1 MTAIAVWT
9 VAAAAAP
16 KQIDIE
22 DDKLYRDDQTLVYD
36 GIDVSSYQKDI
47 DWSTT
52 AADRNIKFVYVKA
65 TEGATFTS
73 NHYRRNIENARRYGV
88 RVGSYHFLRTGS
100 SIRSQFENFV
110 SVVKKE
116 EQDLIPLI
124 DVEYRRG
131 WTNQQ
136 LRDSVKLFAD
146 LLEEY
151 YGCRPMIYTSSSFF
165 NSYLAPDF
173 VNYPLFIARYSKT
186 RPQLTHGAKWI
197 LWQFSERGRIQ
208 GIDAYVDLCRFN
220 TGCSLNDIMMKKGV
234 GKRRPRTVAP
244 PTRVPEPATKRVQQP
259 ATQQKVPLSEKQ
271 RKALEKQQREQQKQL
286 EKKAKEDREAYER
299 KQKEAAKKAKEDA
312 KQQAKL
318 KKQQEKEQKKLAEQ
332 QRKEQLARQQQLKQQ
347 QQSKTSTATTKKK
360 NQSSADNDGD
370 IYMPTRRK

>member
-1 MTAIAVWT
+1 MRLAAIAA
-9 VAAAAAP
+9 VAAVAAVATASP

-22 DDKLYRDDQTLVYD
+22 DDQLYRNDQTLVYD

-52 AADRNIKFVYVKA
+52 AADKNIKFVYVKA

-73 NHYRRNIENARRYGV
+73 RHYRQNIENARRYGV

-100 SIRSQFENFV
+100 SIRSQFENFI

-116 EQDLIPLI
+116 EQDLVPLL

-146 LLEEY
+146 LLEQY

-173 VNYPLFIARYSKT
+173 ASYPLFIARYSKS

-220 TGCSLNDIMMKKGV
+220 TGCGLKDILMKKGIPA
-234 GKRRPRTVAP
+234 GRRRSVAP
-244 PTRVPEPATKRVQQP
+244 ATRVPEPKQRRVQAAQP
-259 ATQQKVPLSEKQ
+259 VPLTEKQ
-271 RKALEKQQREQQKQL
+271 KKELEKKEKEKQKEL
-286 EKKAKEDREAYER
+286 EKKAKLDREAWER
-299 KQKEAAKKAKEDA
+299 AQKEAQKKAKEEA
-312 KQQAKL
+312 KRKEKERKRL
-318 KKQQEKEQKKLAEQ
+318 EKEQKHQAEL
-332 QRKEQLARQQQLKQQ
+332 QRRAQQ
-347 QQSKTSTATTKKK
+347 QQAALKAAQNSNKTSTKKR
-360 NQSSADNDGD
+360 NQSSADNDD
-370 IYMPTRRK
+370 DLYMPTRKR

>member
-1 MTAIAVWT
+1 MRLAA
-9 VAAAAAP
+9 VAAVAAGAAVATAAP

-22 DDKLYRDDQTLVYD
+22 DDQLYRNDQTLVYD

-52 AADRNIKFVYVKA
+52 AADKNIKFVYVKA

-73 NHYRRNIENARRYGV
+73 RHYRQNIENARRYGV

-100 SIRSQFENFV
+100 SIRSQFENFI

-116 EQDLIPLI
+116 EQDLVPLL

-146 LLEEY
+146 LLEQY

-173 VNYPLFIARYSKT
+173 AKYPLFIARYSKS

-220 TGCSLNDIMMKKGV
+220 TGCGLKDILMKKGIPA
-234 GKRRPRTVAP
+234 GRRHSVAP
-244 PTRVPEPATKRVQQP
+244 PTRVPEPKQRRVQAAQQP
-259 ATQQKVPLSEKQ
+259 VPLTEKQ
-271 RKALEKQQREQQKQL
+271 KKELEKKEREKQKEL
-286 EKKAKEDREAYER
+286 EKKAKLDREAWER
-299 KQKEAAKKAKEDA
+299 AQKEAQKKAKEEA
-312 KQQAKL
+312 KRKE
-318 KKQQEKEQKKLAEQ
+318 KERKQREKEQKRQAEL
-332 QRKEQLARQQQLKQQ
+332 QRRAQQQAALKAAQKQ
-347 QQSKTSTATTKKK
+347 GNSTKRR
-360 NQSSADNDGD
+360 NQSSADNDD
-370 IYMPTRRK
+370 DLYMPTRKR

>member
-1 MTAIAVWT
+1 MLVVATLWAV
-9 VAAAAAP
+9 VVMAEP
-16 KQIDIE
+16 KQIDI
-22 DDKLYRDDQTLVYD
+22 DDDQLYRNDQTLVYD

-88 RVGSYHFLRTGS
+88 RVGSYHFLRTAS
-100 SIRSQFENFV
+100 SIRSQFENFI

-116 EQDLIPLI
+116 EQDLVPLI

-165 NSYLAPDF
+165 NAYLAPDF
-173 VNYPLFIARYSKT
+173 VDYPLFIARYSKS

-220 TGCSLNDIMMKKGV
+220 AGCGLNDILMKKTV
-234 GKRRPRTVAP
+234 SRRRPRTVAP
-244 PTRVPEPATKRVQQP
+244 QTRVPEPATKRVQAPSQQP
-259 ATQQKVPLSEKQ
+259 VPLSEKQ
-271 RKALEKQQREQQKQL
+271 KKALEKQEKEQKKLL

-299 KQKEAAKKAKEDA
+299 KQKEAEKAAKEEAKKQE
-312 KQQAKL
+312 KL
-318 KKQQEKEQKKLAEQ
+318 KKQQEKELKKKAEQ
-332 QRKEQLARQQQLKQQ
+332 QRKEQQTRQQQLKQKQAKQ
-347 QQSKTSTATTKKK
+347 QTDKKK

-370 IYMPTRRK
+370 IYMPTRRSR